1 MWWSRVGPL
10 AAALR
15 VVPPNHRLQATAG
28 GGPLG
33 DSGPGTPAAPDAER

>member
-15 VVPPNHRLQATAG
+15 VVPPNDRMQATAG
-28 GGPLG
+28 GMCALNS
-33 DSGPGTPAAPDAER
+33 SGVCARRA

>member
-28 GGPLG
+28 GMCALNS
-33 DSGPGTPAAPDAER
+33 SGVCARRA